1 MLDSSL
7 KHSVGELALAEETQ
21 ELQRRRRKRY
31 HAHRQ
36 KKLDRLRKKALTAFL
51 YVLTIALV
59 LAAWYGLLKS

>member
-7 KHSVGELALAEETQ
+7 KHSESELALAGETQ

-31 HAHRQ
+31 HAHQQ
-36 KKLDRLRKKALTAFL
+36 KKLERLRKKALIAFL
-51 YVLTIALV
+51 YVVTIALV